1 MIFDFRLKVFHTVA
15 TRLNFTKAA
24 DELCIT
30 QPAVSRH
37 IQETES
43 YFKTKLFE
51 RTGSRIRLTEAG
63 TLLLQQTEKIFDL
76 YRETEVKIGQLTLD
90 YKGVVRIGASTT
102 IAQYI
107 LPPALAD
114 FHKKYPD
121 VKIELSIDNTEQIE
135 RSLEQEKIDLGI
147 IEGRTKN
154 MLFRYLEFL
163 KDEIVVVCREGHP
176 LTKKEVVTVEDL
188 LQTPVL
194 MREPGSGTLEVIAFA
209 MKSLGLNLSQLQVEL
224 QLSNVNSIKS
234 YLQNSDCLAF
244 LSIFTVVEEL
254 TSGKLHVVDIADLK
268 IDRSFFIIQPHGN
281 MHKSVDLLL
290 KFFANYNFKT

>member
-1 MIFDFRLKVFHTVA
+1 MFDFRLKVFHTVA

-30 QPAVSRH
+30 QPAVTRH

-76 YRETEVKIGQLTLD
+76 YRETEFKIGQVTQD
-90 YKGVVRIGASTT
+90 YQGVLRIGASTT

-114 FHKKYPD
+114 FHKKHPD
-121 VKIELSIDNTEQIE
+121 IKIEFSIDNTEQIE

-154 MLFRYLEFL
+154 TLFRYLEFL

-209 MKSLGLNLSQLQVEL
+209 MKGLGLNLSQLQVEL

-254 TSGKLHVVDIADLK
+254 TSGKLHVVDITDLK
-268 IDRSFFIIQPHGN
+268 IDRSFFIIQPYGN

-290 KFFANYNFKT
+290 KFFSNYNFKT

>member
-1 MIFDFRLKVFHTVA
+1 MFDFRLKVFHTVA

-30 QPAVSRH
+30 QPAVTRH

-76 YRETEVKIGQLTLD
+76 YRETEFKIGQVTQD
-90 YKGVVRIGASTT
+90 YQGVLRIGASTT

-114 FHKKYPD
+114 FHKKHPD
-121 VKIELSIDNTEQIE
+121 IKIEFSIDNTEQIE

-154 MLFRYLEFL
+154 TLFRYLEFL
-163 KDEIVVVCREGHP
+163 KDEIVVVCRGGHP
-176 LTKKEVVTVEDL
+176 LTKKEVVTIEDL

-209 MKSLGLNLSQLQVEL
+209 MKSLGLNLSQLKVEL

-254 TSGKLHVVDIADLK
+254 TSGKLHVVDITDLK
-268 IDRSFFIIQPHGN
+268 IDRSFFIIQPYGN
-281 MHKSVDLLL
+281 VHQSVDLLL
-290 KFFANYNFKT
+290 KFFSNYNFKT